1 MNSEQRQHA
10 LDLITQALPDLDWT
24 LQATK
29 IKRLSRD
36 FHWFSPVLKRQL
48 EDKQA
53 DAVVRPRSEEELSQV
68 VKACVQ
74 HRLPLML
81 RGGATGNYG
90 QLVPLQGGILVDMT
104 AFDQVC
110 ALDNGV
116 VRAQAGIRLAGIEAL
131 TRPTGWEL
139 RCMPS
144 TYRLASL
151 GGLYGGG
158 FGGIGSINYGPLGA
172 PGNVLSVKV
181 MTMEA
186 EPRILRV
193 PAPQALLLH
202 HAYGSNGIVLEVE
215 LALAPVQTWIE
226 RLDVFDDFTD
236 ALDYANAFARS
247 PGLVKRQL
255 ALFAAPIPAWF
266 SHLNGHYQ
274 ASQHAVISVI
284 AQESE
289 SFCAHLLEKYRGRS
303 AIRQPADEAREA
315 SASLMEY
322 CWNHTTLHAL
332 KIDSSLTYLQTAFDA
347 THYRQQIL
355 DMAHLFGDEVISH
368 IEFLRDYDGNITAS
382 GLPLVR
388 FSGEERLN
396 DIMNTFRAHGV
407 KINNPHVVHIEDGKQ
422 GEIKSDVVSVK
433 QCLDPHGLL
442 NPGKL
447 RGWEARKEL
456 ALDNDPLLLAEPAS
470 PSSARLSH

>member
-1 MNSEQRQHA
+1 MDSEQRQHA
-10 LDLITQALPDLDWT
+10 LALILQALPDLDWT
-24 LQATK
+24 LQAPK
-29 IKRLSRD
+29 VKRLSRD

-53 DAVVRPRSEEELSQV
+53 DAVVRPRSEEELSLL
-68 VKACVQ
+68 VKACVAHQ
-74 HRLPLML
+74 LPLIM

-90 QLVPLQGGILVDMT
+90 QLVPLEGGILVDMT
-104 AFDQVC
+104 GFNQVC
-110 ALDNGV
+110 ELDNGV
-116 VRAQAGIRLAGIEAL
+116 VRAQAGIRLAEIETL
-131 TRPTGWEL
+131 TRPQGWEL

-172 PGNVLSVKV
+172 PGNILSVKV
-181 MTMEA
+181 MTVEA
-186 EPRILRV
+186 EPRILHV

-215 LALAPVQTWIE
+215 LALAPVHQWIE

-255 ALFAAPIPAWF
+255 ALFAAPIPSWF

-289 SFCAHLLEKYRGRS
+289 GFCDPLLEQFHGQS
-303 AIRQPADEAREA
+303 AVRQSAAEAREA
-315 SASLMEY
+315 NASLMEY

-332 KIDSSLTYLQTAFDA
+332 KIDSTLTYLQTAFNH
-347 THYRQQIL
+347 TNYRQQII
-355 DMAHLFGDEVISH
+355 DMAEKFGDEVISH
-368 IEFLRDYDGNITAS
+368 IEFLRDNDGNITAS
-382 GLPLVR
+382 GLQLVR
-388 FSGEERLN
+388 YSTEERLN
-396 DIMNTFRAHGV
+396 EIMSTFRDNDV
-407 KINNPHVVHIEDGKQ
+407 KINNPHVYQIEDGKQ
-422 GEIKSDVVSVK
+422 GEIKPDVVSVK
-433 QCLDPHGLL
+433 KCLDPNGLL

-447 RGWEARKEL
+447 RGWDVRDTLE
-456 ALDNDPLLLAEPAS
+456 LDNNPLLLAD
-470 PSSARLSH
+470 